1 MKNSE
6 EFVIWYINGV
16 PTLVKIS
23 EREKIIRQLRGAKK
37 CIE

>member
-1 MKNSE
+1 MKNSD

-23 EREKIIRQLRGAKK
+23 EKEKVIKQLRGVK
-37 CIE
+37 